1 MNIAHNHPATHAG
14 SWMDQIT
21 RVDASPSVQGRP
33 AWRPGEEILMERAIK
48 RPRIVT
54 IQLSI
59 INIQISLRPRRTGGQ
74 EHKLAGLVARGQMA
88 RTLGRE
94 RDMAFT
100 HLILRG

>member
-14 SWMDQIT
+14 SWMDQT
-21 RVDASPSVQGRP
+21 ARVDASMSVQGRP
-33 AWRPGEEILMERAIK
+33 AWRSGEEILMERAIK

-59 INIQISLRPRRTGGQ
+59 INIQISLRPRRDGGQ
-74 EHKLAGLVARGQMA
+74 EHKLASLVERGRMA
-88 RTLGRE
+88 RTLRRE